1 MTNSKQLTVN
11 SQQSKGMSL
20 LEILIVVAI
29 FAILGV
35 ITTRAVLL
43 TLQGSKKS
51 ESLVKVRENIDYS
64 LGVIERQLR
73 NADSVTEC
81 PNSDTNIISYKDQ
94 EGNTS
99 TFSCVNMGS
108 ADPYVA
114 SASARLTNN
123 EVKITSCSFV
133 CEPGTSVNPPVVS
146 VTIEAQDANATG
158 IETSKV
164 SATTQIYLRSY

>member
-1 MTNSKQLTVN
+1 MNHELRIKNYKL
-11 SQQSKGMSL
+11 GMSL

-51 ESLVKVRENIDYS
+51 ESLVKVRENLDYS
-64 LGVIERQLR
+64 LGIIERQLR

-81 PNSDTNIISYKDQ
+81 PNSDTHIISYKDQ

-99 TFSCVNMGS
+99 TFSCENMGTL
-108 ADPYVA
+108 DPYVA
-114 SASARLTNN
+114 SASSRLTNN
-123 EVKITSCSFV
+123 EVKITSCYFV

-146 VTIEAQDANATG
+146 VTIEAEDANATG
-158 IETSKV
+158 IEASKV
-164 SATTQIYLRSY
+164 SATTQIYLRNY